1 MLVSLIAQ
9 CSTTPYA
16 PTDFT
21 RGGQWSGTMFKPGS
35 GRKPDSGV
43 WRYFDYES
51 SADKSRCKVPDC
63 GVMLKGKNAT
73 NMLTHLRSKHKGDK
87 TIAEQLDKAEQDRK
101 KKDLKNL
108 EISKF
113 YRQSRR
119 NMQIACWSCIG
130 A

>member
-9 CSTTPYA
+9 CCTTPYA

-73 NMLTHLRSKHKGDK
+73 NLLTHLRSKHKGDK

-101 KKDLKNL
+101 KKDLKLCQL
-108 EISKF
+108 EFFHVLWGREQYSV
-113 YRQSRR
+113 
-119 NMQIACWSCIG
+119 
-130 A
+130 

>member
-1 MLVSLIAQ
+1 
-9 CSTTPYA
+9 
-16 PTDFT
+16 
-21 RGGQWSGTMFKPGS
+21 
-35 GRKPDSGV
+35 
-43 WRYFDYES
+43 
-51 SADKSRCKVPDC
+51 
-63 GVMLKGKNAT
+63 MLKGKNAT
-73 NMLTHLRSKHKGDK
+73 NLPTHLRSKHKGDQ

-119 NMQIACWSCIG
+119 NMQIACWSFIG

>member
-73 NMLTHLRSKHKGDK
+73 NLLTHLRSKHKGDK
-87 TIAEQLDKAEQDRK
+87 TIAEQQDKADQDRK
-101 KKDLKNL
+101 KEWLKTCV
-108 EISKF
+108 S
-113 YRQSRR
+113 
-119 NMQIACWSCIG
+119 
-130 A
+130 